1 LTLKPL
7 HLYSSSENAANCY
20 VTMTNTIFGST
31 FSIDRSIKVARVAQ
45 LEAQIRDSIDLH
57 QLAEGVRLPSVRAL
71 AKQCGVSTATV
82 VDAYDRL
89 LAAGYIDARLG
100 SGHFVAHRGAPRVAA
115 SLGALAELP
124 IDSVQAF
131 MRAYDQ
137 APFEIH
143 AGCGWL
149 PEHWLDEEGV
159 KFGLRA
165 VSHSAGAHLVRY
177 GNPHGYL
184 PLRQRIQ
191 IQLGARG
198 IDASPEQIVLTA
210 GASQA
215 LTLAMRLLLKPGDAV
230 LCDDPCYSNLVS
242 SLMQYGLQVLGVPRL
257 PSGPDL
263 DALDRLCAAHRPK
276 AFFTNTTLHNPTGTS
291 YTLACAHRVL
301 QIMEQHD
308 ILIVEDE
315 IFADLQD
322 PPAPNL
328 ASLDQLRRVLHIQSF
343 SKSISPSLRVGYI
356 ACSPALAE
364 GLVRL
369 KVLTGLTT
377 SELSERMVLAI
388 ITEGRHRK
396 HLVRLRKRLA
406 LAQETVGARLTASG
420 LRLFHQPSAGIFI
433 WARFV
438 RDVDFD
444 AVTRQAA
451 EQGIVLGQGQL
462 YSVNQA
468 PTPWFRFNVARS
480 DEDNLYR
487 FLESVSG

>member
-1 LTLKPL
+1 
-7 HLYSSSENAANCY
+7 
-20 VTMTNTIFGST
+20 MG
-31 FSIDRSIKVARVAQ
+31 
-45 LEAQIRDSIDLH
+45 
-57 QLAEGVRLPSVRAL
+57 EGVRLPSVRML
-71 AKQCGVSTATV
+71 AKQCGVCTATV
-82 VDAYDRL
+82 VEAYNRL
-89 LAAGYIDARLG
+89 VAAGYIDARRA
-100 SGHFVAHRGAPRVAA
+100 SGHFVARRGAPPVAA
-115 SLGALAELP
+115 ALGSLAALP

-149 PEHWLDEEGV
+149 PEDWLDEEGV

-165 VSHSAGAHLVRY
+165 VSRAAGAHLVRY

-198 IDASPEQIVLTA
+198 IDVSPEQIVLTA

-215 LTLAMRLLLKPGDAV
+215 LTLAMRLLLKPGDTV

-242 SLMQYGLQVLGVPRL
+242 SLNQYGLQVLGVPRT
-257 PSGPDL
+257 PFGPDL
-263 DALDRLCAAHRPK
+263 VALEGFCATHRPK
-276 AFFTNTTLHNPTGTS
+276 AFFTNPTLHNPTGTS
-291 YTLACAHRVL
+291 YTLASAHRVL
-301 QIMEQHD
+301 QIIEQHD

-328 ASLDQLRRVLHIQSF
+328 ASLDQLRRVLHIHSF

-356 ACSPALAE
+356 ACNSALAE

-369 KVLTGLTT
+369 KVLSSLAT
-377 SELSERMVLAI
+377 SELNERMVLI
-388 ITEGRHRK
+388 ILTERCHHK
-396 HLVRLRKRLA
+396 HLVRLRQRLA
-406 LAQETVGARLTASG
+406 RAQETVGARLTASG
-420 LRLFHQPSAGIFI
+420 LRLFHQPSAGMFV
-433 WARFV
+433 WARFMREV
-438 RDVDFD
+438 DVAD
-444 AVTRQAA
+444 VTRQAA
-451 EQGIVLGQGQL
+451 EHGIVLGPGHL
-462 YSVNQA
+462 YSINQV

-480 DEDNLYR
+480 DEEKLYH